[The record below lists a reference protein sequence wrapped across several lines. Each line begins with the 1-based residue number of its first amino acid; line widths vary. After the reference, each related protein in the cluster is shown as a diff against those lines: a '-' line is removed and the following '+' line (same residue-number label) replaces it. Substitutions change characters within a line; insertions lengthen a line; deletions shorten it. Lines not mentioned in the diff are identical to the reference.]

1 MLSPA
6 KKHWLKV
13 RAANEAAKAATDK
26 PQTGDQYQLMKV
38 ALIEDRRRLHDIQSI
53 ERKIEVK
60 KDLMPQYLPYIDGVL
75 AAGTGAEDDVL
86 MTLMI
91 WLLDIGDMDKGL
103 EVADYA
109 LTHKLSSPD
118 NYQRTTAAIVAEEIA
133 EYYLRKVAA
142 KQSICEGVDK
152 LALTSKLTESHDM
165 PDQVKAKLCKALG
178 LALRDCNNFDAAI
191 IQLKR
196 ALELDER
203 SGVKSEI
210 AKLEK
215 ELPAA

>member
-6 KKHWLKV
+6 KKHRLKMQ
-13 RAANEAAKAATDK
+13 AAQEAAKAAADK

-91 WLLDIGDMDKGL
+91 WLLDIGDMKKGL

-118 NYQRTTAAIVAEEIA
+118 NYQRTTATIIAEEVA
-133 EYYLRKVAA
+133 DYYLRKVAA
-142 KQSICEGVDK
+142 KESVCEGVDQ
-152 LALTSKLTESHDM
+152 LALTSQLTESHDM

-178 LALRDCNNFDAAI
+178 LALRDCNNFDAALT
-191 IQLKR
+191 QLKR